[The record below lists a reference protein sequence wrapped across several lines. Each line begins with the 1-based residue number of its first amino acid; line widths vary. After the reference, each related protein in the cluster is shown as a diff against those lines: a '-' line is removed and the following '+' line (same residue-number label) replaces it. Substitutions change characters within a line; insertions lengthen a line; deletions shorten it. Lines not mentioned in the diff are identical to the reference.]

1 MSLSACYVTS
11 NICKGCRDNVGGI
24 QAAYVIAGCV
34 TGTTVDSD
42 GKILTIG
49 ATGGTVY
56 SYVFEKNTSSYVEAI
71 NASIENG
78 TVFYQQDLTMVFF
91 KLQQAIRN
99 QLRLL
104 AQNTNLK
111 VIVETNNGSYW
122 YLGET
127 FGMTLSA
134 GSGESGLAYGDRN
147 GYSVTLTGLE
157 AEPARELAN
166 PLDQTFVGLSLQS
179 CTNC

>member
-1 MSLSACYVTS
+1 
-11 NICKGCRDNVGGI
+11 
-24 QAAYVIAGCV
+24 
-34 TGTTVDSD
+34 
-42 GKILTIG
+42 
-49 ATGGTVY
+49 
-56 SYVFEKNTSSYVEAI
+56 
-71 NASIENG
+71 
-78 TVFYQQDLTMVFF
+78 MVFF

-134 GSGESGLAYGDRN
+134 GSGESGTAYGDRN

-166 PLDQTFVGLSLQS
+166 PLDQTFVNLTLQS
-179 CTNC
+179 CTSC